1 MGRRSRNCW
10 LICALLVPLLVA
22 HPRLQSP
29 SLTSQVHAAA
39 GKGDVAA
46 VAALLARGVDVDAA
60 NDRGVTP
67 LYIATQHAYLE
78 LVKFLL
84 ERGADPDA
92 KDLEWGWTA
101 LRHGSAGATGEAKAA
116 RAEILSLLLER
127 GAGTEGESLVWLIGG
142 GHPEAAR
149 TIISRGGV
157 DPSYLNLALA
167 AAQRAQQTALAELLI
182 RAGATAPGPVDRA
195 RSPERLRLWA
205 GVYRSQAGEELTLGP
220 GIRDE

>member
-46 VAALLARGVDVDAA
+46 VAALLATGVDAA
-60 NDRGVTP
+60 NDRWVTP

-84 ERGADPDA
+84 ERGADPDV

-127 GAGTEGESLVWLIGG
+127 G
-142 GHPEAAR
+142 
-149 TIISRGGV
+149 
-157 DPSYLNLALA
+157 
-167 AAQRAQQTALAELLI
+167 
-182 RAGATAPGPVDRA
+182 
-195 RSPERLRLWA
+195 PERRGSRWC
-205 GVYRSQAGEELTLGP
+205 G
-220 GIRDE
+220 